1 MEIHKAG
8 YAWRYIRAS
17 MSLAGL
23 LPPITDKGS
32 MLLDGGYV
40 DNLPVAEMRSQ
51 GAKYIFAVDVGSIDD
66 TTPMCYGDS
75 LSGIWVLFNRW
86 NIFSRH
92 PNVPN
97 LAEIQARLAYV
108 SSVGALE
115 KAKATPGVIY
125 LRPPID
131 NYATLD
137 FAKFDE
143 IYQVG
148 IQYGQEFLT
157 DLKANNKMPQIPG
170 AIPLKGGK
178 NSKPVMTRRNSI

>member
-1 MEIHKAG
+1 
-8 YAWRYIRAS
+8 

-23 LPPITDKGS
+23 LPPLTDKGS

-40 DNLPVAEMRSQ
+40 DNLPVDEMKSL

-66 TTPMCYGDS
+66 TTPMKYGDT
-75 LSGIWVLFNRW
+75 LSGMWVIFNRW
-86 NIFSRH
+86 NFFSHH

-148 IQYGQEFLT
+148 AQYGHEFLAK
-157 DLKANNKMPQIPG
+157 LKKEDKLPAIPG
-170 AIPLKGGK
+170 AIPLKGK
-178 NSKPVMTRRNSI
+178 PQKPVMTRRNSI